1 MREMEVPVA
10 GGCPDGN
17 SGGRSRR
24 TRVEVRQLCGGAGGA
39 ARAAGTA
46 GRTAAPR
53 GARGG
58 SAGGISCAGVGRSG
72 GGERSEARAA
82 VASMGAGRS
91 DGGDRGDANDWF
103 DVAPE
108 SSTDCAG
115 DRTGR
120 RPKARRMASTKRR
133 TAGSSRARDFA
144 DNAET
149 RRVVP
154 ARSREDG

>member
-1 MREMEVPVA
+1 MEGPIA
-10 GGCPDGN
+10 GGCPDGA

-24 TRVEVRQLCGGAGGA
+24 TCVEVRQLCGGAGGA

-46 GRTAAPR
+46 GRTAAPC

-58 SAGGISCAGVGRSG
+58 TVGGISCAGLGRSG
-72 GGERSEARAA
+72 GRERSEARAA

-103 DVAPE
+103 EVAPE

-120 RPKARRMASTKRR
+120 RRNTGGMASTKRR
-133 TAGSSRARDFA
+133 TAGNSREGDFA
-144 DNAET
+144 DNPET

>member
-1 MREMEVPVA
+1 MEGPVA

-72 GGERSEARAA
+72 GRERSEAGVV
-82 VASMGAGRS
+82 VASMGAGRGDS
-91 DGGDRGDANDWF
+91 GDRGDANDWF

-108 SSTDCAG
+108 SSRDCAG
-115 DRTGR
+115 DRTGGR
-120 RPKARRMASTKRR
+120 RKTGGMASTKRR
-133 TAGSSRARDFA
+133 TAGSSRARESA
-144 DNAET
+144 ENGET
-149 RRVVP
+149 RGDGP
-154 ARSREDG
+154 ARSREDA

>member
-1 MREMEVPVA
+1 MEGPVA

-17 SGGRSRR
+17 SGGGSRR

-46 GRTAAPR
+46 GGTAAPR

-72 GGERSEARAA
+72 GRERSEAGVV
-82 VASMGAGRS
+82 VASMGAGRG
-91 DGGDRGDANDWF
+91 DAGDRGDANDWF

-108 SSTDCAG
+108 SRRDCAG
-115 DRTGR
+115 DRTGGR
-120 RPKARRMASTKRR
+120 RKTGGMACTQPR
-133 TAGSSRARDFA
+133 TAWISIARDSA
-144 DNAET
+144 DNAQT
-149 RRVVP
+149 PRVVP
-154 ARSREDG
+154 ARSRDA

>member
-1 MREMEVPVA
+1 MEGTGG

-24 TRVEVRQLCGGAGGA
+24 TCVEVRQLCGGVGGT
-39 ARAAGTA
+39 ARAARTA

-58 SAGGISCAGVGRSG
+58 TAGGISCARVGRSG
-72 GGERSEARAA
+72 GRERSEAWAA
-82 VASMGAGRS
+82 EAIMGAGRS
-91 DGGDRGDANDWF
+91 DGGDRGDAIDWS
-103 DVAPE
+103 DDASE
-108 SSTDCAG
+108 SSTDRPRN
-115 DRTGR
+115 RTGR
-120 RPKARRMASTKRR
+120 RRETCGMAGTKRC
-133 TAGSSRARDFA
+133 TAGNSWSGDFA
-144 DNAET
+144 DTAET